1 MGFSLITGNHRFRFA
16 LYGIALPFQV
26 GYSARQPHAAEVS
39 QSVKLGNASVA
50 LHILQY

>member
-16 LYGIALPFQV
+16 LYWIALPLQV
-26 GYSARQPHAAEVS
+26 GYPARQPHASEVS
-39 QSVKLGNASVA
+39 QGVKLGDASVA